1 MMFQGRGK
9 LCQMTDG
16 PSLTGEAG
24 AIDPSLEGMTLNCQ
38 AAGGDGFA
46 LVSACS
52 RLLCPT
58 MSDGKYLRALEF
70 KRWYCHD
77 IRD

>member
-38 AAGGDGFA
+38 AAGVMD
-46 LVSACS
+46 LHWS
-52 RLLCPT
+52 
-58 MSDGKYLRALEF
+58 LRALGSF
-70 KRWYCHD
+70 VPP
-77 IRD
+77 